1 MTTVPD
7 MPVPDMPV
15 QDFLDQLAARVAAP
29 GGGGAAAIAAAMAAG
44 LAAMAARFSEAQL
57 PGASDLADQADELR
71 RRAAGL
77 ADTDARAYRAVLD
90 AYSLPSDSD
99 QRQHRVRE
107 ALRGAVAVPLDIAE
121 TAAQAAVL
129 AAVVAGT
136 GNPRLYGDAA
146 TAALLAEAS
155 ARSAACLVDINVGL
169 GGLEAELSERAAQ
182 AVAQARDAARRVL
195 GELGGGGL
203 AGPSVSQNP
212 ARDDRHQ
219 RPG

>member
-1 MTTVPD
+1 MAFPSD
-7 MPVPDMPV
+7 QESAPGAALDLPVR
-15 QDFLDQLAARVAAP
+15 DFLDQLAARVAAP

-44 LAAMAARFSEAQL
+44 LAAMAARFSDAHL

-71 RRAAGL
+71 RHAAGL
-77 ADTDARAYRAVLD
+77 ADRDSRAYRAVLD

-107 ALRGAVAVPLDIAE
+107 ALRGATAVPLDIGE
-121 TAAQAAVL
+121 AAARVAAL
-129 AAVVAGT
+129 AARVAEA

-169 GGLEAELSERAAQ
+169 GGLEPELSERAAR
-182 AVAQARDAARRVL
+182 AAARARDAAEHVL
-195 GELGGGGL
+195 S
-203 AGPSVSQNP
+203 GPR
-212 ARDDRHQ
+212 AA
-219 RPG
+219 